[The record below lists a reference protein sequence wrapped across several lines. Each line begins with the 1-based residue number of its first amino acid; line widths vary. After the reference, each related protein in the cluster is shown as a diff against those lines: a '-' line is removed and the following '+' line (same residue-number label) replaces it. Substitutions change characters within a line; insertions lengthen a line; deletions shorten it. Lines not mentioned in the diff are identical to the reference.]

1 MSPLDIPLSLST
13 ASQIAGELRHRIR
26 GEVRF
31 DAGSR
36 ALYATDSSNYRQ
48 VPIGVV
54 IPRDVE
60 DIIQAVAVCREFH
73 APLLV
78 RGGGTSLAG
87 QCCNVAVVLDASKY
101 LTSILD
107 INPDQS
113 IARIQPG
120 VVLDRLREAAEKF
133 GLTFAPDPSTHSRC
147 TLGGMI
153 GNNSCGTHSLMGG
166 NTVDNVEELEILT
179 YDGLRL
185 RVGRTSDEE
194 LNQII
199 CDGGRRGAIYAA
211 LRDLRDRCADQVRA
225 RFPRIPRRISG
236 YNLDQLLPEKGFHVA
251 RALVGTEGTCVT
263 VLEARVRLVPS
274 PRARS
279 LVTLGFPDLA
289 IAADYVMPILA
300 HRPIALEGLDRPML
314 ASLEQNSALR
324 EKIALLPEGNGL
336 LLAEFGA
343 DSREETLGLAR
354 QLIDSLRKLPS
365 APTIRLFEDAT
376 EARKIWEI
384 REAGLAASSRGE
396 QGQEFWGGWEDAAV
410 PPEKLGDY
418 LRDFRR
424 LMEAHHFRG
433 NTYGHFGQGCI
444 HVRINFDFRSAEGIR
459 RFRAF
464 MEEAAELA
472 LRYGGS
478 LSGEHGDGQ
487 SRAELYP
494 KMFGPELVQAFRE
507 FKAIWD
513 PEGRMNPG
521 KLVDPYRMDENLRV
535 GLNYKPWQPETRFAF
550 PEDRGSFEQAIQRCI
565 GIGKCRQERGGTMC
579 PSYRATREEEH
590 STRGRAR
597 LLFEMLQGEVIQG
610 RWRDPHVREA
620 LDLCLACKGCK
631 TECPV
636 NVDMATYKAEFLSH
650 YYQGRLRPLSAY
662 AFGLVFR
669 WARLAS
675 MAPRTANFFAQSP
688 LLSDA
693 IKAVLGIAP
702 ARKLPTFA
710 PQTFK
715 AWFGKRT
722 PGNPKAP
729 KVILWADTFNNYF
742 SPQIAVAAVQVLEA
756 TGFQIIV
763 PPQPLCCGRPLY
775 DYGMLDLAREKL
787 REILKALEPDI
798 EAGVPVV
805 GLEPGCVSVFRDEL
819 LNFFPKDECVR
830 RLSAQ
835 CFLLSDFLAQRDC
848 RLPRITA
855 NTHPELDSATG
866 GLKKV
871 LVHGHCHQK
880 ALMGMTSEAEVLRQ
894 MGLDFELLDSGCCG
908 MAGGFGFEKKHYEVS
923 LKAGEQVLLPA
934 VRNAL
939 PGTLIVADGFSCRE
953 QIAQLTGRRALHLA
967 ELIRMAW

>member
-1 MSPLDIPLSLST
+1 LST
-13 ASQIAGELRHRIR
+13 SNAFQIAGELRRRIR

-31 DAGSR
+31 DRGSR

-54 IPRDVE
+54 IPRDAD

-87 QCCNVAVVLDASKY
+87 QCCNVAVVLDASKH
-101 LTSILD
+101 LTNILD
-107 INPDQS
+107 INPDQR
-113 IARIQPG
+113 IARVQPG

-185 RVGRTSDEE
+185 HVGETSDDE

-199 CDGGRRGAIYAA
+199 QAGGRRGAIYAA
-211 LRDLRDRCADQVRA
+211 LRDLRDRYADQVRA

-236 YNLDQLLPEKGFHVA
+236 YNLDQLLPENGFHVA

-263 VLEARVRLVPS
+263 VLETTVRLVTS
-274 PRARS
+274 PRSRS
-279 LVTLGFPDLA
+279 LVTLGFSDLA
-289 IAADYVMPILA
+289 IAADCVMPILA

-314 ASLEQNSALR
+314 ASLEQNPTLR
-324 EKIALLPEGNGL
+324 EKIAMLPEGNGL

-343 DSREETLGLAR
+343 DTREEALGLAR
-354 QLIDSLRKLPS
+354 ELMDSFGRMSS
-365 APTIRLFEDAT
+365 APTIRLFEDAA

-396 QGQEFWGGWEDAAV
+396 HGQEFWGGWEDAAV

-418 LRDFRR
+418 LRAFRR
-424 LMEAHHFRG
+424 LMESHHFRG

-464 MEEAAELA
+464 MEEAADLA
-472 LRYGGS
+472 LRYRGS

-535 GLNYKPWQPETRFAF
+535 GLNYQPWQPETQFAF
-550 PEDRGSFEQAIQRCI
+550 PEDRGSFEQAVQRCI

-597 LLFEMLQGEVIQG
+597 LLFEMLHGEVIQG
-610 RWRDPHVREA
+610 RWRDPYVRKA

-636 NVDMATYKAEFLSH
+636 SVDMATYKAEFLSH

-662 AFGLVFR
+662 AFGLIFR

-675 MAPRTANFFAQSP
+675 MSPRTANFFAQSP

-693 IKAVLGIAP
+693 IKAILGIAP
-702 ARKLPTFA
+702 ARKLPPFA
-710 PQTFK
+710 PQTFR
-715 AWFGKRT
+715 AWFSKRT
-722 PGNPKAP
+722 PGNLKAP

-742 SPQIAVAAVQVLEA
+742 SPQIAIAAVEVLEA
-756 TGFQIIV
+756 AGFQVIV

-775 DYGMLDLAREKL
+775 DYGMLALAREKL
-787 REILKALEPDI
+787 REILKALESEI

-805 GLEPGCVSVFRDEL
+805 GLEPGCASVFRDEL
-819 LNFFPKDECVR
+819 LNFLPKNEHAQ
-830 RLSAQ
+830 RLSTQ
-835 CFLLSDFLAQRDC
+835 CFLLGDFLVQRDC
-848 RLPRITA
+848 RLPRAAGNAGQAFTSSRKI
-855 NTHPELDSATG
+855 
-866 GLKKV
+866 

-880 ALMGMTSEAEVLRQ
+880 ALMGMGSEAEVLRR
-894 MGLDFELLDSGCCG
+894 MGLDCELLDSGCCG

-923 LKAGEQVLLPA
+923 LKAGELVLLPA
-934 VRNAL
+934 VRNA
-939 PGTLIVADGFSCRE
+939 PTETIIVADGFSCRE

-967 ELIRMAW
+967 EVVRMAL

>member
-1 MSPLDIPLSLST
+1 LST
-13 ASQIAGELRHRIR
+13 SDPLQIAGELRRKIR

-31 DAGSR
+31 DRGSR

-54 IPRDVE
+54 IPRDVD

-87 QCCNVAVVLDASKY
+87 QCCNVAVVLDVSKY
-101 LTSILD
+101 LTNLLD
-107 INPDQS
+107 LDPERRS
-113 IARIQPG
+113 ARIQAG
-120 VVLDRLREAAEKF
+120 VVLDRLRESAEEF

-185 RVGRTSDEE
+185 RVGRTSEGE

-199 CDGGRRGAIYAA
+199 GAGGRRGAIYAA
-211 LRDLRDRCADQVRA
+211 LRDLRNRYADQVRA

-236 YNLDQLLPEKGFHVA
+236 YNLDQLLPENGFHVA

-263 VLEARVRLVPS
+263 VLEAKVRLLPS

-279 LVTLGFPDLA
+279 LVTLGFSDLA
-289 IAADYVMPILA
+289 IAADCVMPILA
-300 HRPIALEGLDRPML
+300 HQPIALEGLDRPML
-314 ASLEQNSALR
+314 ASLEQNPALR
-324 EKIALLPEGNGL
+324 EKIAMLPEGDGL
-336 LLAEFGA
+336 LLVEFGA
-343 DSREETLGLAR
+343 DSREEALGLAR
-354 QLIDSLRKLPS
+354 ELIDSLRKLPS
-365 APTIRLFEDAT
+365 APTIRLFEDAA
-376 EARKIWEI
+376 EARKVWEV

-396 QGQEFWGGWEDAAV
+396 HGQEFWGGWEDAAV
-410 PPEKLGDY
+410 PPEKLGNY

-424 LMEAHHFRG
+424 LMDAHHFRG

-444 HVRINFDFRSAEGIR
+444 HVRIDFDFRTQEGIR

-464 MEEAAELA
+464 MEEAADLV
-472 LRYGGS
+472 LSYGGS

-535 GLNYKPWQPETRFAF
+535 GLNYQPWQPDTQFAF
-550 PEDRGSFEQAIQRCI
+550 PEDRGSFEQAVQRCI

-579 PSYRATREEEH
+579 PSYRVTREEEH

-597 LLFEMLQGEVIQG
+597 LLFEMLHGEVIQD
-610 RWRDPHVREA
+610 RWRDPYVREA

-636 NVDMATYKAEFLSH
+636 SVDMATYKAEFLSH

-662 AFGLVFR
+662 AFGLIFR

-675 MAPRTANFFAQSP
+675 MAPRAANFFAQSP
-688 LLSDA
+688 LLSGM
-693 IKAVLGIAP
+693 IKALLGIAQ
-702 ARKLPTFA
+702 ARKLPLFA

-715 AWFGKRT
+715 AWFSKRT
-722 PGNPKAP
+722 SGNPKAP
-729 KVILWADTFNNYF
+729 QVILWVDTFNNYF
-742 SPQIAVAAVQVLEA
+742 SPQIATAAVEVLEA
-756 TGFQIIV
+756 AGFRVTV
-763 PPQPLCCGRPLY
+763 PSQHLCCGRPLY

-787 REILKALEPDI
+787 REILKALETEI
-798 EAGVPVV
+798 EAGIPVV
-805 GLEPGCVSVFRDEL
+805 GLEPGCISVFRDEL
-819 LNFFPKDECVR
+819 LNFLPKDEHAR
-830 RLSAQ
+830 RLSTQ
-835 CFLLSDFLAQRDC
+835 CFLLGDFLVQKDYRW
-848 RLPRITA
+848 PRVPGNARQAFSSSRKI
-855 NTHPELDSATG
+855 
-866 GLKKV
+866 

-880 ALMGMTSEAEVLRQ
+880 ALMGMGSEAEVLRR
-894 MGLDFELLDSGCCG
+894 MGLDCELLDSGCCG

-923 LKAGEQVLLPA
+923 VKAGELVLLPA
-934 VRNAL
+934 LRNA
-939 PGTLIVADGFSCRE
+939 PSDTIIVADGFSCRE
-953 QIAQLTGRRALHLA
+953 QIAQLTGRCALHLA
-967 ELIRMAW
+967 EVIRMAL